1 MAFDGDA
8 AKMDMARDIGNSCA
22 SMTDGDRCEAAA
34 KIFDCMKK
42 GAMAKGISESDL

>member
-8 AKMDMARDIGNSCA
+8 AKMDMAREIANSCG

-42 GAMAKGISESDL
+42 GAIAKGVSEADL